1 MSDGI
6 LVVGSVNHDT
16 FYRVRA
22 LPKPHETIAS
32 DSVFFA
38 PGGKGANQ
46 AAAAALATERGVALL
61 GGIGQDVQAGVCTEY
76 LKACG
81 VDVSALVSMAD
92 APTGT
97 ACVVVDDAGDNLIVI
112 SAGANGQVTRE
123 IIAGAE
129 GAFEAAALVVLQFE
143 IPVEAI
149 RASLETAQL
158 MGKRAILNPAP
169 YHRAVRELIPMAGVL
184 TPNQTEASSL
194 LGYDVSDEASARK
207 AVGDILALGAK
218 SAIVTLG
225 GQGSVV
231 ADGGHVEHVPAYPVA
246 EIVDTTG
253 AGDVFNGALAA
264 ALCDGAELIEAARFA
279 SAAAAL
285 SVQKPSAAHCAP
297 RREMTLEFQ
306 ASVDEV

>member
-6 LVVGSVNHDT
+6 LVIGSVNHDT
-16 FYRVRA
+16 FYRVRE

-46 AAAAALATERGVALL
+46 AAAAALATRRNVALL
-61 GGIGQDVQAGVCTEY
+61 GGVGADMQAGVCTDY
-76 LKACG
+76 LMGCG
-81 VDVSALVSMAD
+81 VDVSQLVAVAD

-112 SAGANGQVTRE
+112 SAGANGRITPGV
-123 IIAGAE
+123 IAAADA
-129 GAFEAAALVVLQFE
+129 AFEAAGLVVLQFE

-149 RASLETAQL
+149 RASLEMARER
-158 MGKRAILNPAP
+158 GKRTILNPAP
-169 YHRAVRELIPMAGVL
+169 YHIAARDLIPLADIV

-194 LGYDVSDEASARK
+194 LGRAVSEPTSAHEA
-207 AVGDILALGAK
+207 AVDILALGAK

-225 GQGSVV
+225 GQGCVV
-231 ADGGHVEHVPAYPVA
+231 ADGRHVEHVPAYPVR

-264 ALCDGAELIEAARFA
+264 ALADGAELIEAARFG

-297 RREMTLEFQ
+297 RREVTLEFQ
-306 ASVDEV
+306 ASVDLD